1 MTTTLASGTDLFAR
15 HREKLDKA
23 REAIRSR
30 AYYSA
35 FPESPSGKIYGETAA
50 AEGKAAFDARLGK
63 PFALDQPS
71 TGETVAT
78 ERSPYGIALDV
89 RYPVADVDAVLS
101 AAGDALETWGAAS
114 AEVRTGIA
122 LEALARLN
130 AHGFEMGHAVMHTTG
145 QAFVMAF
152 QAGGPHALD
161 RALEAVAYAYDE
173 MSRVPASVVWEK
185 PAKPEPLRIEK
196 TFRIVPR
203 GIDVTIGCST
213 FPTWN
218 AYPGMFA
225 SLVTGNAVVV
235 KPHPQAILPLAIT
248 VEIIQGVLREAGFDP
263 HVVQLAVDTPDR
275 PLAKIFAERPE
286 VALIDYT
293 GSTEFGTWLERNAS
307 ALVYTEKAGVN
318 SVVIDS
324 TADLK
329 GMARNL
335 GMSLSLYSGQMCTT
349 PQNLFIPRDGITAGG
364 EKVAFDDVV
373 AAIVKGID
381 GLLGDPERAA
391 FVLGAIAT
399 DGTLTRIAEEN
410 AKPGVVRK
418 SAKLD
423 HPEFPGARVHSP
435 LVAVVDAADT
445 ERYDREAFGP
455 IVFIVR
461 TADTDESLRLATDAA
476 RRNGAIT
483 AIVYSTS
490 DDVLAKAQRWARDGK
505 VSLAV
510 NLTGTLLVNQSA
522 AFSDYHVTGGN
533 PAGNASLTDAAFV
546 ANRFRIIE
554 TRTPMASEKPSAG
567 A

>member
-1 MTTTLASGTDLFAR
+1 MTTTLTAGAELFER

-23 REAIRSR
+23 REAIRTR

-35 FPESPSGKIYGETAA
+35 FPESPSPRIYGESAA
-50 AEGKAAFDARLGK
+50 PEGKAAFEARLGK
-63 PFALDQPS
+63 PFALDQP
-71 TGETVAT
+71 TNGETVGA
-78 ERSPYGIALDV
+78 ERSPYGLALGV
-89 RYPVADVDAVLS
+89 RYPAVDVDALLAAAS
-101 AAGDALETWGAAS
+101 AAVESWGAAS
-114 AEVRTGIA
+114 VEARVGVA
-122 LEALARLN
+122 LEALARIN
-130 AHGFEMGHAVMHTTG
+130 AHGFELAHAVQHTTG

-152 QAGGPHALD
+152 QAGGPHAQD

-173 MSRVPASVVWEK
+173 MSRVPASVTWEK
-185 PAKPEPLRIEK
+185 PAKPEPIRIEK

-203 GIDVTIGCST
+203 GVELTIGCST

-235 KPHPQAILPLAIT
+235 KPHPQAVLPLAIT

-263 HVVQLAVDTPDR
+263 RTVQLAADTPEK
-275 PLAKIFAERPE
+275 PLAKVLAERPE
-286 VALIDYT
+286 IALIDYT
-293 GSTEFGTWLERNAS
+293 GSTEFGTWLEKNAN

-324 TADLK
+324 TDDLK
-329 GMARNL
+329 GLARNL

-349 PQNLFIPRDGITAGG
+349 PQNLFVPRDGITASG
-364 EKVAFDDVV
+364 EKVSFDDVV

-391 FVLGAIAT
+391 GVLGAIAT
-399 DGTLTRIAEEN
+399 DATLARIDTEN

-418 SAKLD
+418 SAQL
-423 HPEFPGARVHSP
+423 PNSEFPDARVRSP
-435 LVAVVDAADT
+435 LVAVVDASDT

-476 RRNGAIT
+476 RRKGAIT
-483 AIVYSTS
+483 AIVHTT
-490 DDVLAKAQRWARDGK
+490 DAAVLEKAQRWARDGK

-522 AFSDYHVTGGN
+522 AFSDYHVSGGN

-546 ANRFRIIE
+546 ANRFRIVE
-554 TRTPMASEKPSAG
+554 TRTPVA
-567 A
+567 